1 MDIPLLLAM
10 AGLLVLSGYFSASET
25 AFSTMNRTKIK
36 TLAQEKN
43 KSAKIAVRLTENYG
57 KLISTILVGNNIV
70 NISLSSIG
78 TIFFLN
84 MISNESL
91 ATFTSTAVV
100 TVAVLIFGEIS
111 PKTLAK
117 ESPEKFA
124 LFSAPIMNIIYTVF
138 TPVNF
143 LFNAWNK
150 MLLKVFKVK
159 NETTVTEDDLLT
171 IVDEAETVGGID
183 EEESKIIRS
192 AIEFNDLDVHDVLT
206 PRVDVVAVSVDAS
219 VEEIHSAFRK
229 SGFSRIP
236 VYKDTID
243 NILGVINQKDF
254 YEHVMLNH
262 RKVKTI
268 IAPAKMVTPFMK
280 ISDLMKLLQ
289 RCKSHMAIVIDEYGG
304 TQGIVTL
311 EDIIE
316 ELVGEIWDE
325 HDEVTEEVVPISE
338 NTYEISGAL
347 STQKLFSL
355 LDVAADDDEDIPSTV
370 AGLLMKESESIPAEE
385 DRIVYQ
391 NLIFRVLKTENSRIE
406 RVEVV
411 IEPKTDEDD
420 EEN

>member
-10 AGLLVLSGYFSASET
+10 VGLLALSGFFSASET
-25 AFSTMNRTKIK
+25 AFSTMNRTRIK

-43 KSAKIAVRLTENYG
+43 KKAKLALKLSEDYG

-70 NISLSSIG
+70 NISLSSIA
-78 TIFFLN
+78 TVFFLDL
-84 MISNESL
+84 ITGNESL
-91 ATFTSTAVV
+91 ATFTSTAVI
-100 TVAVLIFGEIS
+100 TVAVLTFGEIS

-124 LFSAPIMNIIYTVF
+124 MFSAPFMNLLSIIL

-143 LFNAWNK
+143 IFNNWNK
-150 MLLKVFKVK
+150 LLLKVFKIK
-159 NETTVTEDDLLT
+159 GEATVTEDDLLT

-206 PRVDVVAVSVDAS
+206 PRVDVVAVSIDDS
-219 VEEIHSAFRK
+219 IDEIRNAFRK
-229 SGFSRIP
+229 SGFSRLP

-243 NILGVINQKDF
+243 NVLGVINQKDF

-262 RKVKTI
+262 RKLKTI

-304 TQGIVTL
+304 TLGIVTL

-325 HDEVTEEVVPISE
+325 HDEVTEEIVPLEE
-338 NTYEISGAL
+338 NVYEVSGAL
-347 STQKLFSL
+347 STQKLFGL
-355 LDVAADDDEDIPSTV
+355 LDVEPEEEDDLPNTV
-370 AGLLMKESESIPAEE
+370 AGLVMRENESIPTENE
-385 DRIVYQ
+385 KISYQ
-391 NLIFRVLKTENSRIE
+391 SLLFTVLKTENSRIE
-406 RVEVV
+406 RLKVE
-411 IEPKTDEDD
+411 ILAK
-420 EEN
+420 EENEET

>member
-10 AGLLVLSGYFSASET
+10 VGLLALSGFFSASET
-25 AFSTMNRTKIK
+25 AFSTMNRTRIK

-43 KSAKIAVRLTENYG
+43 KKAKLALKLSEDYG

-70 NISLSSIG
+70 NISLSSIA
-78 TIFFLN
+78 TVFFLDL
-84 MISNESL
+84 ITGNESL
-91 ATFTSTAVV
+91 ATFTSTAVI

-124 LFSAPIMNIIYTVF
+124 MFSAPFMNLLSIIL

-143 LFNAWNK
+143 IFNNWNK
-150 MLLKVFKVK
+150 LLLKVFKIK
-159 NETTVTEDDLLT
+159 GEATVTEDDLLT

-206 PRVDVVAVSVDAS
+206 PRVDVVAVSIDDS
-219 VEEIHSAFRK
+219 IDEIRNAFRK
-229 SGFSRIP
+229 SGFSRLP

-243 NILGVINQKDF
+243 NVLGVINQKDF

-262 RKVKTI
+262 RKLKTI

-304 TQGIVTL
+304 TLGIVTL

-325 HDEVTEEVVPISE
+325 HDEVTEEIVPLEE
-338 NTYEISGAL
+338 NVYEVSGAL
-347 STQKLFSL
+347 STQKLFGL
-355 LDVAADDDEDIPSTV
+355 LDVEPEEEDDLPNTV
-370 AGLLMKESESIPAEE
+370 AGLVMRENESIPTENE
-385 DRIVYQ
+385 KISYQ
-391 NLIFRVLKTENSRIE
+391 SLLFTVLKTENSRIE
-406 RVEVV
+406 RLKVE
-411 IEPKTDEDD
+411 ILAK
-420 EEN
+420 EENEET

>member
-10 AGLLVLSGYFSASET
+10 VGLLALSGFFSASET
-25 AFSTMNRTKIK
+25 AFSTMNRTRIK

-43 KSAKIAVRLTENYG
+43 KKAKLALKLSEDYG

-70 NISLSSIG
+70 NISLSSIA
-78 TIFFLN
+78 TVFFLDL
-84 MISNESL
+84 ITGNESL
-91 ATFTSTAVV
+91 ATFTSTAVI

-124 LFSAPIMNIIYTVF
+124 MFSAPFMNLLSILL

-143 LFNAWNK
+143 IFNNWNK
-150 MLLKVFKVK
+150 LLLKVFKIK
-159 NETTVTEDDLLT
+159 GEATVTEDDLLT

-206 PRVDVVAVSVDAS
+206 PRVDVVAVSIDDS
-219 VEEIHSAFRK
+219 IDEIRNAFRK
-229 SGFSRIP
+229 SGFSRLP

-243 NILGVINQKDF
+243 NVLGVINQKDF

-262 RKVKTI
+262 RKLKTI

-304 TQGIVTL
+304 TLGIVTL

-325 HDEVTEEVVPISE
+325 HDEVTEEIVPLEE
-338 NTYEISGAL
+338 NVYEVSGAL
-347 STQKLFSL
+347 STQKLFGL
-355 LDVAADDDEDIPSTV
+355 LDVEPEEEDDLPNTV
-370 AGLLMKESESIPAEE
+370 AGLVMRENESIPTENE
-385 DRIVYQ
+385 KISYQ
-391 NLIFRVLKTENSRIE
+391 SLLFTVLKTENSRIE
-406 RVEVV
+406 RLKVE
-411 IEPKTDEDD
+411 ILAK
-420 EEN
+420 EENEET

>member
-10 AGLLVLSGYFSASET
+10 VGLLALSGFFSASET
-25 AFSTMNRTKIK
+25 AFSTMNRTRIK

-43 KSAKIAVRLTENYG
+43 KKAKLALKLSEDYG

-70 NISLSSIG
+70 NISLSSIA
-78 TIFFLN
+78 TVFFLDL
-84 MISNESL
+84 ITGNESL
-91 ATFTSTAVV
+91 ATFTSTAVI

-124 LFSAPIMNIIYTVF
+124 MFSAPFMNLLSIIL

-143 LFNAWNK
+143 IFNNWNK
-150 MLLKVFKVK
+150 LLLKVFKIK
-159 NETTVTEDDLLT
+159 GEATVTEDDLLT

-206 PRVDVVAVSVDAS
+206 PRVDVVAVSIDDS
-219 VEEIHSAFRK
+219 IDEIRNAFRK
-229 SGFSRIP
+229 SGFSRLP

-243 NILGVINQKDF
+243 NVLGVINQKDF

-262 RKVKTI
+262 RKLKTI

-304 TQGIVTL
+304 TLGIVTL

-325 HDEVTEEVVPISE
+325 HDEVTEEIVPLEE
-338 NTYEISGAL
+338 NVYEVSGAL
-347 STQKLFSL
+347 STQKLFGL
-355 LDVAADDDEDIPSTV
+355 LDVEPEEEDDLPNTV
-370 AGLLMKESESIPAEE
+370 AGLVMRENESIPTENE
-385 DRIVYQ
+385 KISYQ
-391 NLIFRVLKTENSRIE
+391 TLLFTVLKTENSRIE
-406 RVEVV
+406 RLKVE
-411 IEPKTDEDD
+411 ILTK
-420 EEN
+420 EENEET

>member
-10 AGLLVLSGYFSASET
+10 VGLLALSGYFSASET
-25 AFSTMNRTKIK
+25 AFSTMNRNKIK

-43 KSAKIAVRLTENYG
+43 KSAKIALKLTENYG
-57 KLISTILVGNNIV
+57 KLITTILVGNNIV
-70 NISLSSIG
+70 NIALSSIA
-78 TIFFLN
+78 TLFFLELIQN
-84 MISNESL
+84 NESL
-91 ATFTSTAVV
+91 ATFTSTAVI

-117 ESPEKFA
+117 ESPEKLA
-124 LFSAPIMNIIYTVF
+124 LFSAPIMNVLF
-138 TPVNF
+138 MVLTPVNF
-143 LFNAWNK
+143 IFNAWNK
-150 MLLKVFKVK
+150 MILKVFKVK
-159 NETTVTEDDLLT
+159 NETTVTEDDLLS

-206 PRVDVVAVSVDAS
+206 PRVDVVAVDVNDSIED
-219 VEEIHSAFRK
+219 IHNAFRK
-229 SGFSRIP
+229 SGFSRLP

-243 NILGVINQKDF
+243 NVLGVINQKDF

-262 RKVKTI
+262 RKLKAI

-289 RCKSHMAIVIDEYGG
+289 RSKSHMAIVIDEYGG

-325 HDEVTEEVVPISE
+325 HDEVTEEIVPIDD
-338 NTYEISGAL
+338 THYEISGAL
-347 STQKLFSL
+347 STQKLLSL
-355 LDVAADDDEDIPSTV
+355 LDVEVDDDEDLPNTV
-370 AGLLMKESESIPAEE
+370 AGLVMKENESIPTENE
-385 DRIVYQ
+385 QINYK
-391 NLIFRVLKTENSRIE
+391 NLIFTVLKTENSRIE
-406 RVEVV
+406 RLRVEILPV
-411 IEPKTDEDD
+411 ET
-420 EEN
+420 EEE

>member
-10 AGLLVLSGYFSASET
+10 VGLLALSGYFSASET
-25 AFSTMNRTKIK
+25 AFSTMNRNKIK

-43 KSAKIAVRLTENYG
+43 KSAKIALKLTENYG
-57 KLISTILVGNNIV
+57 KLITTILVGNNIV
-70 NISLSSIG
+70 NIALSSIA
-78 TIFFLN
+78 TLFFLELIQN
-84 MISNESL
+84 NESL
-91 ATFTSTAVV
+91 ATFTSTAVI

-117 ESPEKFA
+117 ESPEKLA
-124 LFSAPIMNIIYTVF
+124 LFSAPIMNVLF
-138 TPVNF
+138 MVLTPVNF
-143 LFNAWNK
+143 IFNAWNK
-150 MLLKVFKVK
+150 MILKVFKVK
-159 NETTVTEDDLLT
+159 NETTVTEDDLLS

-206 PRVDVVAVSVDAS
+206 PRVDVVAVDVNDS
-219 VEEIHSAFRK
+219 VEDIHNAFRK
-229 SGFSRIP
+229 SGFSRLP

-243 NILGVINQKDF
+243 NVLGVINQKDF

-262 RKVKTI
+262 RKLKAI

-289 RCKSHMAIVIDEYGG
+289 RSKSHMAIVIDEYGG

-325 HDEVTEEVVPISE
+325 HDEVTEEIVPIDD
-338 NTYEISGAL
+338 THYEISGAL
-347 STQKLFSL
+347 STQKLLSL
-355 LDVAADDDEDIPSTV
+355 LDVEVDDDEDLPNTV
-370 AGLLMKESESIPAEE
+370 AGLVMKENESIPTENE
-385 DRIVYQ
+385 QINYK
-391 NLIFRVLKTENSRIE
+391 NLIFTVLKTENSRIE
-406 RVEVV
+406 RLRVEILPV
-411 IEPKTDEDD
+411 ET
-420 EEN
+420 EEE

>member
-10 AGLLVLSGYFSASET
+10 AGLLALSGYFSASET
-25 AFSTMNRTKIK
+25 AFSTMNRTNVK
-36 TLAQEKN
+36 TMAQEKN
-43 KSAKIAVRLTENYG
+43 KNAKIALKLTENYG
-57 KLISTILVGNNIV
+57 KLITTILVGNNIV
-70 NISLSSIG
+70 NIALSSIA
-78 TIFFLN
+78 TIFFLDL
-84 MISNESL
+84 IQGNESL
-91 ATFTSTAVV
+91 ATFTSTAVI
-100 TVAVLIFGEIS
+100 TIAVLIFGEVS

-124 LFSAPIMNIIYTVF
+124 LFSAPFMNLLF
-138 TPVNF
+138 ALLTPVNF
-143 LFNAWNK
+143 IFNGWNK

-206 PRVDVVAVSVDAS
+206 PRVDVVAVDVNDS
-219 VEEIHSAFRK
+219 VEDIHNAFRK
-229 SGFSRIP
+229 SGFSRLP

-243 NILGVINQKDF
+243 NVLGVINQKDF
-254 YEHVMLNH
+254 YEHVMLHH

-325 HDEVTEEVVPISE
+325 HDEVTEEIISIDD
-338 NTYEISGAL
+338 THYEISGAL
-347 STQKLFSL
+347 STQKLLGL
-355 LDVAADDDEDIPSTV
+355 LDVEADDDEDLPNTV
-370 AGLLMKESESIPAEE
+370 AGLVMKENESIPTENE
-385 DRIVYQ
+385 KISYK
-391 NLIFRVLKTENSRIE
+391 NLIFTVLKTENSRIE
-406 RVEVV
+406 RLHVEILP
-411 IEPKTDEDD
+411 IET
-420 EEN
+420 EEEE

>member
-10 AGLLVLSGYFSASET
+10 VGLLMLSGYFSASET
-25 AFSTMNRTKIK
+25 AFSTMNRTKVK

-43 KSAKIAVRLTENYG
+43 KNAKIALKLTENYG
-57 KLISTILVGNNIV
+57 KLITTILVGNNIV
-70 NISLSSIG
+70 NISLSSIA
-78 TIFFLN
+78 TLFFLELIQN
-84 MISNESL
+84 NESL
-91 ATFTSTAVV
+91 ATFTSTAVI

-117 ESPEKFA
+117 ESPEKLA
-124 LFSAPIMNIIYTVF
+124 LFSAPIMNVLF
-138 TPVNF
+138 MVLTPVNSI
-143 LFNAWNK
+143 FNAWNK

-159 NETTVTEDDLLT
+159 NETTVTEDDLLS

-206 PRVDVVAVSVDAS
+206 PRVDVVAVDVNDS
-219 VEEIHSAFRK
+219 VEDIHNAFRK
-229 SGFSRIP
+229 SGFSRLP

-243 NILGVINQKDF
+243 NVLGVINQKDF
-254 YEHVMLNH
+254 YEHVILNH
-262 RKVKTI
+262 RKLKAI

-289 RCKSHMAIVIDEYGG
+289 RSKSHMAIVIDEYGG

-325 HDEVTEEVVPISE
+325 HDEVTEEIVPIDD
-338 NTYEISGAL
+338 THYEISGAL
-347 STQKLFSL
+347 STQKLLSM
-355 LDVAADDDEDIPSTV
+355 LDVEEDDDEDLPNTV
-370 AGLLMKESESIPAEE
+370 AGLVMKENESIPTENE
-385 DRIVYQ
+385 QITYK
-391 NLIFRVLKTENSRIE
+391 NLIFTVLKTENSRIE
-406 RVEVV
+406 RLHVE
-411 IEPKTDEDD
+411 ILPAKT
-420 EEN
+420 EEE

>member
-10 AGLLVLSGYFSASET
+10 AGLLALSGYFSASET
-25 AFSTMNRTKIK
+25 AFSTMNRNKIK

-43 KSAKIAVRLTENYG
+43 KSAKIALKLTENYG

-70 NISLSSIG
+70 NISLSSIA
-78 TIFFLN
+78 TLFFLELIQN
-84 MISNESL
+84 NESL
-91 ATFTSTAVV
+91 ATFTSTAVI

-124 LFSAPIMNIIYTVF
+124 LFSAPIMNVLFTVL

-143 LFNAWNK
+143 IFNAWNK

-159 NETTVTEDDLLT
+159 NETTVTEDDLLS

-206 PRVDVVAVSVDAS
+206 PRVDVVAVDVNDSIED
-219 VEEIHSAFRK
+219 IHNAFRK
-229 SGFSRIP
+229 SGFSRLP

-243 NILGVINQKDF
+243 NVLGVINQKDF

-262 RKVKTI
+262 RKLKAI

-289 RCKSHMAIVIDEYGG
+289 RSKSHMAIVIDEYGG

-325 HDEVTEEVVPISE
+325 HDEVTEEIVPIDD
-338 NTYEISGAL
+338 THYEISGAL
-347 STQKLFSL
+347 STQKLLSL
-355 LDVAADDDEDIPSTV
+355 LDVEVDDDEDLPNTV
-370 AGLLMKESESIPAEE
+370 AGLVMKENESIPTENE
-385 DRIVYQ
+385 QINYK
-391 NLIFRVLKTENSRIE
+391 NLIFTVLKTENSRIE
-406 RVEVV
+406 RLRGEILPVE
-411 IEPKTDEDD
+411 T
-420 EEN
+420 EEE

>member
-10 AGLLVLSGYFSASET
+10 VGLLALSGFFSASET
-25 AFSTMNRTKIK
+25 AFSTMNRTRIK

-43 KSAKIAVRLTENYG
+43 KKAKLALKLSEDYG

-70 NISLSSIG
+70 NISLSSIA
-78 TIFFLN
+78 TVFFLDL
-84 MISNESL
+84 ITGNESL
-91 ATFTSTAVV
+91 ATFTSTAVI

-124 LFSAPIMNIIYTVF
+124 MFSAPFMNLLSIIL

-143 LFNAWNK
+143 IFNNWNK
-150 MLLKVFKVK
+150 LLLKVFKIK
-159 NETTVTEDDLLT
+159 GEATVTEDDLLT

-206 PRVDVVAVSVDAS
+206 PRVDVVAVSIDDS
-219 VEEIHSAFRK
+219 IDEIRNAFRK
-229 SGFSRIP
+229 SGFSRLP

-243 NILGVINQKDF
+243 NVLGVINQKDF

-262 RKVKTI
+262 RKLKTI

-304 TQGIVTL
+304 TLGIVTL

-325 HDEVTEEVVPISE
+325 HDEVTEEIVPLEE
-338 NTYEISGAL
+338 NVYEVSGAL
-347 STQKLFSL
+347 STQKLFGL
-355 LDVAADDDEDIPSTV
+355 LDVEPEEEDDLPNTV
-370 AGLLMKESESIPAEE
+370 AGLVMRENESIPTENE
-385 DRIVYQ
+385 KISYQ
-391 NLIFRVLKTENSRIE
+391 SLLFTVLKTENSRIE
-406 RVEVV
+406 RLKVE
-411 IEPKTDEDD
+411 ILTK
-420 EEN
+420 EENEET

>member
-10 AGLLVLSGYFSASET
+10 VGLLVLSGYFSASET
-25 AFSTMNRTKIK
+25 AFSTMNRTRMK

-43 KSAKIAVRLTENYG
+43 KKAKLALKLSDNYG

-70 NISLSSIG
+70 NISLSSIA
-78 TIFFLN
+78 TVFFLDLIKN
-84 MISNESL
+84 NESL
-91 ATFTSTAVV
+91 ATFTSTAVI
-100 TVAVLIFGEIS
+100 TIAVLIFGEVS

-124 LFSAPIMNIIYTVF
+124 MFSAPFMHALSVVL
-138 TPVNF
+138 TPINF
-143 LFNAWNK
+143 LFNSWNK
-150 MLLKVFKVK
+150 LLLKIFKVK
-159 NETTVTEDDLLT
+159 SETTVTEDDLLT

-206 PRVDVVAVSVDAS
+206 PRVDVVAVSIDDS
-219 VEEIHSAFRK
+219 IDEIHKAFRN
-229 SGFSRIP
+229 SGFSRLP

-262 RKVKTI
+262 RKLKSI
-268 IAPAKMVTPFMK
+268 ISPAKMVSPFMK

-325 HDEVTEEVVPISE
+325 HDEVTEEVVPIDDSH
-338 NTYEISGAL
+338 YEISGAL

-355 LDVAADDDEDIPSTV
+355 LDVDEDDEEDVPNTV
-370 AGLLMKESESIPAEE
+370 AGLVMKEYESIPLENE
-385 DRIVYQ
+385 QITYK
-391 NLIFRVLKTENSRIE
+391 NLIFTVLKTDNSRIE
-406 RVEVV
+406 RLSVE
-411 IEPKTDEDD
+411 ILPIKEKDD
-420 EEN
+420 E

>member
-10 AGLLVLSGYFSASET
+10 AGLLALSGYFSASET
-25 AFSTMNRTKIK
+25 AFSTMNRNKIK

-43 KSAKIAVRLTENYG
+43 KSAKIALKLTENYG

-70 NISLSSIG
+70 NISLSSIA
-78 TIFFLN
+78 TLFFLELIQN
-84 MISNESL
+84 NESL
-91 ATFTSTAVV
+91 ATFTSTAVI

-124 LFSAPIMNIIYTVF
+124 LFSAPIMNVLFTVL

-143 LFNAWNK
+143 IFNAWNK

-159 NETTVTEDDLLT
+159 NETTVTEDDLLS

-206 PRVDVVAVSVDAS
+206 PRVDVVAVDVNDSIED
-219 VEEIHSAFRK
+219 IHNAFRK
-229 SGFSRIP
+229 SGFSRLP

-243 NILGVINQKDF
+243 NVLGVINQKDF

-262 RKVKTI
+262 RKLKAI

-289 RCKSHMAIVIDEYGG
+289 RSKSHMAIVIDEYGG

-325 HDEVTEEVVPISE
+325 HDEVTEEIVPIDD
-338 NTYEISGAL
+338 THYEISGAL
-347 STQKLFSL
+347 STQKLLSL
-355 LDVAADDDEDIPSTV
+355 LDVEVDDDEDLPNTV
-370 AGLLMKESESIPAEE
+370 AGLVMKENESIPTENE
-385 DRIVYQ
+385 QINYK
-391 NLIFRVLKTENSRIE
+391 NLIFTVLKTENSRIE
-406 RVEVV
+406 RLRVEILPV
-411 IEPKTDEDD
+411 ET
-420 EEN
+420 EEE